1 MIIIRYYRIKELY
14 GRFIVSIQSV
24 VGGGGRFF
32 CVQAASCADRAHL
45 EAPWPGESCFSGWY
59 ATCRQ
64 DNLAA
69 FAEYL
74 EFKKIHIAKKDL
86 QLLDVYFLDYM
97 REGGLPENI
106 VYPTRDY
113 LMNLADD
120 IIQKDIAAYYGVRD
134 HQLLRDYFTLLMER
148 SGKQVSINK
157 ISHILKISLDTS
169 RRYLSYFENA
179 FLIYLVPRWGKTNEQ
194 LLAPKK
200 VYACDLG
207 FKYLFIGERDKGSYF
222 ENYVYLQLRSKGP
235 VYYYYQDGIELD
247 FLINGD
253 ILVECKYN
261 EELKGLQLQ
270 AFNDYPAGM
279 KYFVGS
285 VRDLEVL
292 DERVTG

>member
-1 MIIIRYYRIKELY
+1 MEDLLYQYNPWWEGAADFSVYRPRPAQIE
-14 GRFIVSIQSV
+14 RTN
-24 VGGGGRFF
+24 RE
-32 CVQAASCADRAHL
+32 AA
-45 EAPWPGESCFSGWY
+45 WPGESCFSGWY

-200 VYACDLG
+200 VYACELG